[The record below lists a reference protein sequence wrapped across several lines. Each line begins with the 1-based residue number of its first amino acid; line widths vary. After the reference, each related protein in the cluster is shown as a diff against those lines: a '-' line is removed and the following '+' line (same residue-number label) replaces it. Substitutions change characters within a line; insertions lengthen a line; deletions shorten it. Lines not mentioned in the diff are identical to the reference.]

1 MKVEREVRIGVPREA
16 VWAFLWDVPRLAACL
31 PGARDVRVLED
42 GKRYAA
48 IVAERVGPFKVQLP
62 LEIEVL
68 DVRPPERLRARAGGR
83 DAGVDGLVKV
93 DLDVSIDTIEG
104 GTALRLIAEIAV
116 LGKLGT
122 LGHSVI
128 VRKGAEIVD
137 RFTGAMRS
145 QLESQDR
152 QALTESV
159 ARTPSSLPLK
169 TEGHPTLGRGA
180 LGGPAAGPEQARC

>member
-1 MKVEREVRIGVPREA
+1 VKVEREIRIGAPRDA

-31 PGARDVRVLED
+31 PGARDVRALED

-48 IVAERVGPFKVQLP
+48 LVVERVGPFKIQFP

-68 DVRPPERLRARAGGR
+68 DVQPPGRLRARAGGR
-83 DAGVDGLVKV
+83 DASVDGIVKV
-93 DLDVSIDTIEG
+93 DLDVSLDAAEG
-104 GTALRLIAEIAV
+104 GTALRLVAEIAV

-137 RFTGAMRS
+137 RFAAAMRS
-145 QLESQDR
+145 QLEG
-152 QALTESV
+152 QA
-159 ARTPSSLPLK
+159 
-169 TEGHPTLGRGA
+169 
-180 LGGPAAGPEQARC
+180 